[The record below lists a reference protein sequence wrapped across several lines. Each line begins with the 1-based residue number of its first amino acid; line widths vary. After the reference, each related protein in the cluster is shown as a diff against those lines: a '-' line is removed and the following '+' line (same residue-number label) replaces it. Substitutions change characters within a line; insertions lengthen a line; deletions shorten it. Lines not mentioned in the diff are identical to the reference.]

1 MMRLPASQLRARA
14 RRIRLVVSDVD
25 GVLTDAGVYYSAQ
38 GEALKR
44 FSMRDGM
51 GVELLREAGVQ
62 VAFLTREQSPI
73 VGARAE
79 KLGVERVWSGER
91 DKGRALPLL
100 AQQIGVSPEA
110 VAYIGD
116 DVNDLAALAWASE
129 AGLAA
134 CPADA
139 ARGVAAAVHFVTAAR
154 GGHGAFRE
162 LCDLILDNQKEQP
175 QHGNDASSRGGSASL
190 GAR

>member
-1 MMRLPASQLRARA
+1 MVRLTGPQLRARA
-14 RRIRLVVSDVD
+14 ARVKLVVSDVD
-25 GVLTDAGVYYSAQ
+25 GVLTDAGVYYSAD

-51 GVELLREAGVQ
+51 GVELLRQAGIQ
-62 VAFLTREQSPI
+62 TALLTREQSPI
-73 VGARAE
+73 VAARAQ
-79 KLGVERVWSGER
+79 KLGISELWAGER
-91 DKGRALPLL
+91 DKRQALPRLL
-100 AQQIGVSPEA
+100 QKLGLTQAS

-116 DVNDLAALAWASE
+116 DVNDLEALSWLSE

-139 ARGVAAAVHFVTAAR
+139 AAKLLPAVHFVTSAR

-162 LCDLILDNQKEQP
+162 LCDLIIDNQKE
-175 QHGNDASSRGGSASL
+175 HTT
-190 GAR
+190 